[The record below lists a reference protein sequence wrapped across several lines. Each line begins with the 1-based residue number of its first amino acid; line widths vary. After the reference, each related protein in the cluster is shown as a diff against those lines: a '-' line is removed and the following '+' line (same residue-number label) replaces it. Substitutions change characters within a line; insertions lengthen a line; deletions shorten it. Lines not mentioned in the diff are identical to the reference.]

1 MRKSCDA
8 HGAQEVLISCSA
20 EWFDDAM
27 SFAPVLVAPLCV
39 RHGCIST
46 HRDPPNTRDKLRKLR
61 SLPGFVCF
69 NLCWAASSLAPGR
82 LGGLASLRWRGL
94 DLRHARPAE
103 QRSVRNRDRLLEH

>member
-46 HRDPPNTRDKLRKLR
+46 HREKGGSDH
-61 SLPGFVCF
+61 GF
-69 NLCWAASSLAPGR
+69 A
-82 LGGLASLRWRGL
+82 LGK
-94 DLRHARPAE
+94 E
-103 QRSVRNRDRLLEH
+103 RSVKVSKNTTASE